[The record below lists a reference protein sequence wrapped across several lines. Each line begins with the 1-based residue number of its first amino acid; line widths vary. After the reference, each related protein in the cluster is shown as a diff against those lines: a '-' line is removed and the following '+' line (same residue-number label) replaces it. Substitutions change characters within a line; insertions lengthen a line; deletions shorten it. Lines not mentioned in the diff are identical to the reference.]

1 MVIARRNNQSGAV
14 HDPLQIAP
22 APPELG
28 GPASCRV
35 RKASIAVALR
45 NVAGAIFKLSSCFA
59 FRDMNIVRI
68 ESRPSSV
75 ATQLSC
81 TSALTGRRHWDLIF
95 YVDYEPSDNPAVNLA
110 LLSSIREFSLWVHE
124 LGCYYAGLQE
134 VEAAPAQWKEIIDVI
149 AH

>member
-1 MVIARRNNQSGAV
+1 VIIARRNNQTGAV

-22 APPELG
+22 VPPELG
-28 GPASCRV
+28 GPPTCRV
-35 RKASIAVALR
+35 TKASIAVALR
-45 NVAGAIFKLSSCFA
+45 NIAGSIFKLSSCFA
-59 FRDMNIVRI
+59 FRDMNIVRM

-75 ATQLSC
+75 ATVSC

-95 YVDYEPSDNPAVNLA
+95 YIDYEPSDNPAANRA
-110 LLSSIREFSLWVHE
+110 LLSNLREFSLWVHE
-124 LGCYYAGLQE
+124 LGHYYAGLQE